1 MPIFE
6 KPKGAARGY
15 AYFQSKKGRM
25 KEKGAGG
32 YAVFWKTPGAAR
44 GYADFNF
51 KNVTG
56 RKQPPE
62 AMPFF

>member
-1 MPIFE
+1 
-6 KPKGAARGY
+6 
-15 AYFQSKKGRM
+15 M

-32 YAVFWKTPGAAR
+32 YANFWKTPGAAR

-62 AMPFF
+62 AMPFFEKPQMHPEAMQIFNSEKVI